1 MVPFLT
7 FNPKSGKTNLHSC
20 EVTPSARPPRC
31 SSWRLCDARCNE
43 ASLSRA
49 IIPLHLAV
57 TVDGKASKLYASQLI
72 FSSVHPD
79 ADLNMSEYHKVHIVC
94 L

>member
-1 MVPFLT
+1 M
-7 FNPKSGKTNLHSC
+7 
-20 EVTPSARPPRC
+20 
-31 SSWRLCDARCNE
+31 
-43 ASLSRA
+43 SRV

-79 ADLNMSEYHKVHIVC
+79 ADSNMSEYHKLHHMSVRCVGMDVKSHC
-94 L
+94 G